1 MIDTP
6 VYLPLTWNDEEIVM
20 TEETVSTKKL
30 VLVEALSVYRMRYV
44 IECDE
49 VSHAADEVSMNEI
62 QDEFSQMHLTE
73 NVISSREIDREE
85 YLTLFNEDNSYL
97 STWTDEEKF
106 KLVHKID
113 YAKQNT

>member
-1 MIDTP
+1 MS
-6 VYLPLTWNDEEIVM
+6 
-20 TEETVSTKKL
+20 EETVTTKKL

-44 IECDE
+44 VECDE
-49 VSHAADEVSMNEI
+49 VGHAADEVAMNEI

-85 YLTLFNEDNSYL
+85 YLKLFNEDNSYL

-106 KLVHKID
+106 KLVHKIN
-113 YAKQNT
+113 YANQNT